1 MILIRKAVT
10 QEPRL
15 LKESLKEHLVI
26 FLRYPK
32 FLKYPIIYLILKN
45 QKINLKI
52 FQN

>member
-1 MILIRKAVT
+1 
-10 QEPRL
+10 
-15 LKESLKEHLVI
+15 VI

-32 FLKYPIIYLILKN
+32 FLKYPIIYIILKN